1 VTARGI
7 LTRFGYAHGW
17 RTAESLRHQFE
28 WDSEHEW
35 QLAGGRVHRLDGVP
49 ADLEI
54 VPEPG
59 VEGASCR

>member
-1 VTARGI
+1 MPVGFPD
-7 LTRFGYAHGW
+7 LTLHH
-17 RTAESLRHQFE
+17 LP
-28 WDSEHEW
+28 
-35 QLAGGRVHRLDGVP
+35 LAGSWIELELVGGRVHRLDGVP